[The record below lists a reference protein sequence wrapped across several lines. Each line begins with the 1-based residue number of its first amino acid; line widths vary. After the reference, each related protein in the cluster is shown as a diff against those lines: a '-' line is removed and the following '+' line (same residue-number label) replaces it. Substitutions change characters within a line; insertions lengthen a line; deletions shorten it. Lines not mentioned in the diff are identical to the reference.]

1 MKYIQINSNF
11 SSISRQKNIRHL
23 SWMKRFQERLLQI
36 ASAPARLASVI
47 NTFQSAV
54 GSEDEA
60 YLVITKSDLTAPIEE
75 ADKARDNTYS
85 GMTSMLDF
93 MKRLGTADQQQA
105 AERVIERVNY
115 HNVKISDRY
124 EDENEKI
131 AQLVQDLKGGTLAAD
146 IATLNLTAPVALL
159 EQQNQQVISLMM
171 QRQGD
176 RSTQES
182 NVMGKARAVT
192 DAAYEDAVTVLNAFA
207 VTEFNGQSSPYDEI
221 IRIINSDI
229 DYYSKYVFA
238 TNNSGGTTNNGGGG
252 SNANANDNTNPST
265 DSGQGEN
272 GGGGENTGGGGS
284 NANANDNTNPS
295 TDSGQGDNTGGD
307 NGGGTGTIT
316 PGGGGSNPGGLGEN

>member
-1 MKYIQINSNF
+1 MNYIQIYP
-11 SSISRQKNIRHL
+11 IAYILQRQKHIRHI
-23 SWMKRFQERLLQI
+23 SWMKRFLERLLQI
-36 ASAPARLASVI
+36 ANPPARLANTI
-47 NTFQSAV
+47 NAYQSAV

-115 HNVKISDRY
+115 HNVKISERY
-124 EDENEKI
+124 EDESEKI
-131 AQLVQDLKGGTLAAD
+131 SQLVQDLKGGTLAAD
-146 IATLNLTAPVALL
+146 IATLNLTATVALL

-229 DYYSKYVFA
+229 DYYSKYVFNNA
-238 TNNSGGTTNNGGGG
+238 TATGTSTPDNPGTSTPDNPGTDTPGTDTPPSGG
-252 SNANANDNTNPST
+252 
-265 DSGQGEN
+265 
-272 GGGGENTGGGGS
+272 
-284 NANANDNTNPS
+284 
-295 TDSGQGDNTGGD
+295 GDNGGD
-307 NGGGTGTIT
+307 NGGGDDS
-316 PGGGGSNPGGLGEN
+316 GGGSGGTEGGDEF

>member
-1 MKYIQINSNF
+1 MIYIQIPEISRL
-11 SSISRQKNIRHL
+11 ISRQKNIRHI
-23 SWMKRFQERLLQI
+23 SWMKRFLERLLQI
-36 ASAPARLASVI
+36 ANPPARLANTI
-47 NTFQSAV
+47 NAYQSAV

-85 GMTSMLDF
+85 GMTSALDF

-115 HNVKISDRY
+115 HNVKISERY
-124 EDENEKI
+124 EDESEKI
-131 AQLVQDLKGGTLAAD
+131 SQLVQDLKGGTLAAD
-146 IATLNLTAPVALL
+146 IATLNLTATVALL

-238 TNNSGGTTNNGGGG
+238 TTATSGTTNNGGGTTNNPG
-252 SNANANDNTNPST
+252 TTDNPGT
-265 DSGQGEN
+265 
-272 GGGGENTGGGGS
+272 
-284 NANANDNTNPS
+284 
-295 TDSGQGDNTGGD
+295 GDNTGGGD
-307 NGGGTGTIT
+307 NGDDDGDD
-316 PGGGGSNPGGLGEN
+316 GLDKD

>member
-1 MKYIQINSNF
+1 
-11 SSISRQKNIRHL
+11 
-23 SWMKRFQERLLQI
+23 MKRFLERLLQI
-36 ASAPARLASVI
+36 ANAPARLASVI

-54 GSEDEA
+54 GSEDQA

-85 GMTSMLDF
+85 GVTSALDF

-124 EDENEKI
+124 EDESEKI
-131 AQLVQDLKGGTLAAD
+131 SQLVQDLKGGTLAAD
-146 IATLNLTAPVALL
+146 IATLNLTATVALL

-238 TNNSGGTTNNGGGG
+238 TTATSGTTNNGGGT
-252 SNANANDNTNPST
+252 TN
-265 DSGQGEN
+265 
-272 GGGGENTGGGGS
+272 
-284 NANANDNTNPS
+284 NPG
-295 TDSGQGDNTGGD
+295 TGDNTGGGTEQGGTTD
-307 NGGGTGTIT
+307 SGNSGTTEPGGQQGGGTGTIT
-316 PGGGGSNPGGLGEN
+316 PGGGGDNTGGDMDEN

>member
-1 MKYIQINSNF
+1 MNYIQIYP
-11 SSISRQKNIRHL
+11 IAYILQRQKNIRHL
-23 SWMKRFQERLLQI
+23 SWMKRFLERLLQI
-36 ASAPARLASVI
+36 ANAPARLASVI
-47 NTFQSAV
+47 NTFQRAV

-85 GMTSMLDF
+85 GMTSALDF
-93 MKRLGTADQQQA
+93 MKRLGTAEQQQA

-124 EDENEKI
+124 EDENEKM
-131 AQLVQDLKGGTLAAD
+131 AQLVQDLKGATLAAD
-146 IATLNLTAPVALL
+146 IATLNLTATVALL

-238 TNNSGGTTNNGGGG
+238 TTATSGTTNNGGGTTNNPG
-252 SNANANDNTNPST
+252 TTDNPGTGDN
-265 DSGQGEN
+265 SGDTGGAGDTGNTGGAGNSEN
-272 GGGGENTGGGGS
+272 SENTG
-284 NANANDNTNPS
+284 NT
-295 TDSGQGDNTGGD
+295 GNTGGAGD
-307 NGGGTGTIT
+307 TGGGTIIDGVDE
-316 PGGGGSNPGGLGEN
+316 G

>member
-1 MKYIQINSNF
+1 MKYIQIP
-11 SSISRQKNIRHL
+11 SINYVVQRQKNIRHI
-23 SWMKRFQERLLQI
+23 SWMKRFLERLLQI
-36 ASAPARLASVI
+36 ANAPARLASVI
-47 NTFQSAV
+47 NTFQRAV

-75 ADKARDNTYS
+75 ADKVRDNTYS

-124 EDENEKI
+124 EDENEKM

-146 IATLNLTAPVALL
+146 IATLNLTATVALL

-192 DAAYEDAVTVLNAFA
+192 DAAYEDAVMVLNAFA

-229 DYYSKYVFA
+229 DYYWKYVFA
-238 TNNSGGTTNNGGGG
+238 TTATSGTTNNGGGTTNNPG
-252 SNANANDNTNPST
+252 TTDNPGTGDNT
-265 DSGQGEN
+265 
-272 GGGGENTGGGGS
+272 GGGENTGG
-284 NANANDNTNPS
+284 
-295 TDSGQGDNTGGD
+295 GDNTGGD
-307 NGGGTGTIT
+307 NGGGI
-316 PGGGGSNPGGLGEN
+316 PGGDEG

>member
-1 MKYIQINSNF
+1 MNYFQIYP
-11 SSISRQKNIRHL
+11 ISRILARQKNIRHI
-23 SWMKRFQERLLQI
+23 SWMKRFLERLLQI
-36 ASAPARLASVI
+36 ANPPARLANTI
-47 NTFQSAV
+47 NAYQSAV
-54 GSEDEA
+54 GSEDQA

-146 IATLNLTAPVALL
+146 IATLNLTATVALL

-192 DAAYEDAVTVLNAFA
+192 DAAYEDAVMVLNAFA

-229 DYYSKYVFA
+229 DYYSQYVFNNA
-238 TNNSGGTTNNGGGG
+238 TATGTSTPDNPGTDTPGTDTPGTDTPPSG
-252 SNANANDNTNPST
+252 
-265 DSGQGEN
+265 
-272 GGGGENTGGGGS
+272 
-284 NANANDNTNPS
+284 
-295 TDSGQGDNTGGD
+295 GGD
-307 NGGGTGTIT
+307 NGGGDDS
-316 PGGGGSNPGGLGEN
+316 GGGSGGTEGGDEF

>member
-1 MKYIQINSNF
+1 MIYIQIPEISRL
-11 SSISRQKNIRHL
+11 ISRQKNIRHL

-36 ASAPARLASVI
+36 ANAPARLASVI

-54 GSEDEA
+54 GSEDQA

-131 AQLVQDLKGGTLAAD
+131 AQLVQDLKGSTLAAD
-146 IATLNLTAPVALL
+146 IATLNLTATVALL

-238 TNNSGGTTNNGGGG
+238 TTATSGTTNNGGGTTNNPG
-252 SNANANDNTNPST
+252 TTDNPGTGDN
-265 DSGQGEN
+265 SGDT
-272 GGGGENTGGGGS
+272 GGAGDTGGG
-284 NANANDNTNPS
+284 
-295 TDSGQGDNTGGD
+295 
-307 NGGGTGTIT
+307 TIID
-316 PGGGGSNPGGLGEN
+316 GVDEG

>member
-1 MKYIQINSNF
+1 MKYIQIP
-11 SSISRQKNIRHL
+11 SINYVVQRQKHIRHL
-23 SWMKRFQERLLQI
+23 SWMKRFLERLLQI
-36 ASAPARLASVI
+36 ANPPARLANTI
-47 NTFQSAV
+47 NAYQSAV
-54 GSEDEA
+54 GSEDQA

-131 AQLVQDLKGGTLAAD
+131 SQLVQDLKGGTLAAD
-146 IATLNLTAPVALL
+146 IATLNLTATVALL

-192 DAAYEDAVTVLNAFA
+192 DAAYEDAVMVLNAFA

-229 DYYSKYVFA
+229 DYYWKYVFA
-238 TNNSGGTTNNGGGG
+238 TNGGNTPTPEPEPEPEPQPDPQPQPQPDPQPSGG
-252 SNANANDNTNPST
+252 
-265 DSGQGEN
+265 
-272 GGGGENTGGGGS
+272 
-284 NANANDNTNPS
+284 
-295 TDSGQGDNTGGD
+295 GDEG
-307 NGGGTGTIT
+307 
-316 PGGGGSNPGGLGEN
+316 

>member
-1 MKYIQINSNF
+1 MIYIQIPEISRL
-11 SSISRQKNIRHL
+11 ISRQKNIRHL
-23 SWMKRFQERLLQI
+23 SWMKRFLERLLQI
-36 ASAPARLASVI
+36 ANAPARLASVI
-47 NTFQSAV
+47 NTFQRAV

-124 EDENEKI
+124 EDENEKM

-146 IATLNLTAPVALL
+146 IATLNLTATVALL

-192 DAAYEDAVTVLNAFA
+192 DAAYEDAVMVLNAFA

-229 DYYSKYVFA
+229 DYYWKYVFA
-238 TNNSGGTTNNGGGG
+238 TTNGGNTPTPEPDPQPEPDPEPQPDPQPQPDPSGG
-252 SNANANDNTNPST
+252 
-265 DSGQGEN
+265 
-272 GGGGENTGGGGS
+272 
-284 NANANDNTNPS
+284 
-295 TDSGQGDNTGGD
+295 GDEG
-307 NGGGTGTIT
+307 
-316 PGGGGSNPGGLGEN
+316 

>member
-1 MKYIQINSNF
+1 MKYIQIYSNC
-11 SSISRQKNIRHL
+11 SLISRQKNIRHL

-36 ASAPARLASVI
+36 ANAPARLASVI

-54 GSEDEA
+54 GSEDQA

-146 IATLNLTAPVALL
+146 IATLNLTATVALL

-182 NVMGKARAVT
+182 NAMGKARAVT

-238 TNNSGGTTNNGGGG
+238 TTATSGTTNNGGGTTDNPG
-252 SNANANDNTNPST
+252 TNDNPGTDTPGTDTPGTDTPGTDTPPS
-265 DSGQGEN
+265 
-272 GGGGENTGGGGS
+272 GGG
-284 NANANDNTNPS
+284 DDDPL
-295 TDSGQGDNTGGD
+295 GDGD
-307 NGGGTGTIT
+307 
-316 PGGGGSNPGGLGEN
+316 

>member
-1 MKYIQINSNF
+1 MKYIQIYSNC
-11 SSISRQKNIRHL
+11 SLISRQKNIRHL

-36 ASAPARLASVI
+36 ANAPARLASVI

-54 GSEDEA
+54 GSEDQA

-146 IATLNLTAPVALL
+146 IATLNLTATVALL

-182 NVMGKARAVT
+182 NAMGKARAVT

-238 TNNSGGTTNNGGGG
+238 TTATSGTTNNGGGTTDNPG
-252 SNANANDNTNPST
+252 TNDNPGTDTPGTDTPGTDTPGTDTPGTDTPPS
-265 DSGQGEN
+265 
-272 GGGGENTGGGGS
+272 GGG
-284 NANANDNTNPS
+284 DDDPL
-295 TDSGQGDNTGGD
+295 GDGD
-307 NGGGTGTIT
+307 
-316 PGGGGSNPGGLGEN
+316 

>member
-1 MKYIQINSNF
+1 MKYIQINSFF
-11 SSISRQKNIRHL
+11 SAISRQKNIRHL

-36 ASAPARLASVI
+36 ANAPARLASVI

-54 GSEDEA
+54 GSEDQA

-146 IATLNLTAPVALL
+146 IATLNLTATVALL

-182 NVMGKARAVT
+182 NAMGKARAVT

-238 TNNSGGTTNNGGGG
+238 TTATSGTPNNGGGTTDNPG
-252 SNANANDNTNPST
+252 TNDNPGTDTPGTDTPGTDTPGTDTPGTDTPPS
-265 DSGQGEN
+265 
-272 GGGGENTGGGGS
+272 GGG
-284 NANANDNTNPS
+284 NDDPL
-295 TDSGQGDNTGGD
+295 GDGD
-307 NGGGTGTIT
+307 
-316 PGGGGSNPGGLGEN
+316 

>member
-1 MKYIQINSNF
+1 MKYIQIP
-11 SSISRQKNIRHL
+11 SINYIVQRQKNIRHL
-23 SWMKRFQERLLQI
+23 SWMKRFLERLLQI
-36 ASAPARLASVI
+36 ANAPARLASVI
-47 NTFQSAV
+47 NTFQRAV

-75 ADKARDNTYS
+75 ADKVRDNTYS

-131 AQLVQDLKGGTLAAD
+131 SQLVQDLKGGTLAAD
-146 IATLNLTAPVALL
+146 IATLNLTATVALL

-192 DAAYEDAVTVLNAFA
+192 DAAYEDAVMVLNAFA

-229 DYYSKYVFA
+229 DYYWKYVFA
-238 TNNSGGTTNNGGGG
+238 TTATSGTTNNGGGTTNNPG
-252 SNANANDNTNPST
+252 TTDNPGTGDNT
-265 DSGQGEN
+265 
-272 GGGGENTGGGGS
+272 GGGENTGG
-284 NANANDNTNPS
+284 
-295 TDSGQGDNTGGD
+295 GDNTGGD
-307 NGGGTGTIT
+307 NGGGI
-316 PGGGGSNPGGLGEN
+316 PGGDEG

>member
-1 MKYIQINSNF
+1 MKYIQIYSNC
-11 SSISRQKNIRHL
+11 SLISRQKNIRHL

-36 ASAPARLASVI
+36 ANAPARLASVI

-54 GSEDEA
+54 GSEDQA

-146 IATLNLTAPVALL
+146 IATLNLTATVALL

-182 NVMGKARAVT
+182 NAMGKARAVT

-238 TNNSGGTTNNGGGG
+238 TTATSGTTNNGGGTTDNPG
-252 SNANANDNTNPST
+252 TNDNPGTDTPGTDTPGTDTPGTDTPGTDTPPS
-265 DSGQGEN
+265 
-272 GGGGENTGGGGS
+272 GGG
-284 NANANDNTNPS
+284 NDDPL
-295 TDSGQGDNTGGD
+295 GDGD
-307 NGGGTGTIT
+307 
-316 PGGGGSNPGGLGEN
+316 

>member
-1 MKYIQINSNF
+1 MKYIQIYSNC
-11 SSISRQKNIRHL
+11 SLISRQKNIRHL
-23 SWMKRFQERLLQI
+23 SWMKRFLERLLQI
-36 ASAPARLASVI
+36 ANAPARLASVI

-54 GSEDEA
+54 GSEDQA

-146 IATLNLTAPVALL
+146 IATLNLTATVALL

-182 NVMGKARAVT
+182 NAMGKARAVT

-238 TNNSGGTTNNGGGG
+238 TTATSGTTNNGGGTTDNPG
-252 SNANANDNTNPST
+252 TNDNPGTDTPGTDTPGTDTPGTDTPGTDTPPS
-265 DSGQGEN
+265 
-272 GGGGENTGGGGS
+272 GGG
-284 NANANDNTNPS
+284 DDDPL
-295 TDSGQGDNTGGD
+295 GDGD
-307 NGGGTGTIT
+307 
-316 PGGGGSNPGGLGEN
+316 

>member
-1 MKYIQINSNF
+1 MKYIQIP
-11 SSISRQKNIRHL
+11 SINYVVQRQKHIRHI

-36 ASAPARLASVI
+36 ANAPARLASVI
-47 NTFQSAV
+47 NTFQRAV

-75 ADKARDNTYS
+75 ADKTRDNTYS

-115 HNVKISDRY
+115 HKVSISDRY
-124 EDENEKI
+124 EDENEKM
-131 AQLVQDLKGGTLAAD
+131 AQVVQDLKGGTLAAD
-146 IATLNLTAPVALL
+146 IATLNLTATVALL

-207 VTEFNGQSSPYDEI
+207 VTEFNGKSSPYDEI

-238 TNNSGGTTNNGGGG
+238 TTATSGTTNNGGGTT
-252 SNANANDNTNPST
+252 DNPGTDTPGTDTPGTDTPGTDTPGTDTPGTDTPPS
-265 DSGQGEN
+265 
-272 GGGGENTGGGGS
+272 GGG
-284 NANANDNTNPS
+284 NDDPL
-295 TDSGQGDNTGGD
+295 GDGD
-307 NGGGTGTIT
+307 
-316 PGGGGSNPGGLGEN
+316 

>member
-1 MKYIQINSNF
+1 MKYIQIP
-11 SSISRQKNIRHL
+11 SINYVVQRQKNIRHI
-23 SWMKRFQERLLQI
+23 SWMKRFLERLLQI
-36 ASAPARLASVI
+36 ANTPARLASVI

-131 AQLVQDLKGGTLAAD
+131 SQLVQDLKGGTLAAD
-146 IATLNLTAPVALL
+146 IATLNLTATVALL

-192 DAAYEDAVTVLNAFA
+192 DAAYEDAVMVLNAFA

-229 DYYSKYVFA
+229 DYYWKYVFA
-238 TNNSGGTTNNGGGG
+238 TTATSGTTNNGGGTTNNPG
-252 SNANANDNTNPST
+252 TTDNPGTGDNT
-265 DSGQGEN
+265 
-272 GGGGENTGGGGS
+272 GGGENTGG
-284 NANANDNTNPS
+284 
-295 TDSGQGDNTGGD
+295 GDNTGGD
-307 NGGGTGTIT
+307 NGGGI
-316 PGGGGSNPGGLGEN
+316 PGGDEG

>member
-36 ASAPARLASVI
+36 ANTPARLASVI

-93 MKRLGTADQQQA
+93 MKRLGTAEQQQA

-238 TNNSGGTTNNGGGG
+238 SNNSGGTTNNGGGTT
-252 SNANANDNTNPST
+252 DNPGGT
-265 DSGQGEN
+265 DTPG
-272 GGGGENTGGGGS
+272 
-284 NANANDNTNPS
+284 
-295 TDSGQGDNTGGD
+295 TDTPGTDTPGTDTPGTDTPGTDTPGTGDNT
-307 NGGGTGTIT
+307 GGGTGTIT

>member
-1 MKYIQINSNF
+1 MKYIQIYSNY

-23 SWMKRFQERLLQI
+23 SWMKRFLERLLQI
-36 ASAPARLASVI
+36 ANPPARLANTI
-47 NTFQSAV
+47 NAYQSAV
-54 GSEDEA
+54 GSEDQA

-146 IATLNLTAPVALL
+146 IATLNLTATVALL

-229 DYYSKYVFA
+229 DYYWKYVFA
-238 TNNSGGTTNNGGGG
+238 TTNGGNTPTPEPEPEPEPQPQPDPQPSGG
-252 SNANANDNTNPST
+252 
-265 DSGQGEN
+265 
-272 GGGGENTGGGGS
+272 
-284 NANANDNTNPS
+284 
-295 TDSGQGDNTGGD
+295 GDEG
-307 NGGGTGTIT
+307 
-316 PGGGGSNPGGLGEN
+316 

>member
-1 MKYIQINSNF
+1 MKYIQIP
-11 SSISRQKNIRHL
+11 SINYVVQRQKNIRHL

-36 ASAPARLASVI
+36 ANTPARLASVI

-238 TNNSGGTTNNGGGG
+238 STATSGTTNNGGGTT
-252 SNANANDNTNPST
+252 DNPGGT
-265 DSGQGEN
+265 DTPGTDTPGTDTP
-272 GGGGENTGGGGS
+272 GTDTPGTG
-284 NANANDNTNPS
+284 
-295 TDSGQGDNTGGD
+295 
-307 NGGGTGTIT
+307 GGGTGTIT
-316 PGGGGSNPGGLGEN
+316 PGGGSNPGGLGEN

>member
-1 MKYIQINSNF
+1 MIYIQISEI
-11 SSISRQKNIRHL
+11 SRLISRQKNIRHL
-23 SWMKRFQERLLQI
+23 SWMKRFLERLLQI
-36 ASAPARLASVI
+36 ANALARLASVI
-47 NTFQSAV
+47 NTFQRAV

-146 IATLNLTAPVALL
+146 IATLNLTATVALL

-176 RSTQES
+176 RSTQAS
-182 NVMGKARAVT
+182 NVMGKARAAT
-192 DAAYEDAVTVLNAFA
+192 DAAYEDAVMVLNAFA

-229 DYYSKYVFA
+229 DYYWKYVFA
-238 TNNSGGTTNNGGGG
+238 TTNGGNTPMPDPDPQPEPDPEPQPDPQPQPDPSGG
-252 SNANANDNTNPST
+252 
-265 DSGQGEN
+265 
-272 GGGGENTGGGGS
+272 
-284 NANANDNTNPS
+284 
-295 TDSGQGDNTGGD
+295 GDEG
-307 NGGGTGTIT
+307 
-316 PGGGGSNPGGLGEN
+316 

>member
-1 MKYIQINSNF
+1 MKYLQFNPFIYPLQ
-11 SSISRQKNIRHL
+11 RQKNIRHL
-23 SWMKRFQERLLQI
+23 SWMKRFLERLLQI
-36 ASAPARLASVI
+36 ANTPVRLANVI
-47 NTFQSAV
+47 NVMQSTV
-54 GSEDEA
+54 GNEDQA
-60 YLVITKSDLTAPIEE
+60 YLIITKSDLTAPIEE

-146 IATLNLTAPVALL
+146 IATLNLTATVALL

-182 NVMGKARAVT
+182 NAMGKARAVT

-238 TNNSGGTTNNGGGG
+238 TTATSGTTNNGGGTTDNPG
-252 SNANANDNTNPST
+252 TNDNPGTDTPGTDTPGTDTPGTVTPGTDTPPS
-265 DSGQGEN
+265 
-272 GGGGENTGGGGS
+272 GGG
-284 NANANDNTNPS
+284 NDDPL
-295 TDSGQGDNTGGD
+295 GDGD
-307 NGGGTGTIT
+307 
-316 PGGGGSNPGGLGEN
+316 

>member
-23 SWMKRFQERLLQI
+23 SWMKRFLERLLQI
-36 ASAPARLASVI
+36 ANPPARLANTI
-47 NTFQSAV
+47 NAYQSAV
-54 GSEDEA
+54 GSEDQA

-124 EDENEKI
+124 EDENEKM

-146 IATLNLTAPVALL
+146 IATLNLTATVALL

-182 NVMGKARAVT
+182 NVMGKARAAT
-192 DAAYEDAVTVLNAFA
+192 DAAYEDAVMVLNAFA

-229 DYYSKYVFA
+229 DYYWKYVFA
-238 TNNSGGTTNNGGGG
+238 TTATSGTTNNGGGTTNNPG
-252 SNANANDNTNPST
+252 TTDNPGTGDNT
-265 DSGQGEN
+265 
-272 GGGGENTGGGGS
+272 GGGENTGG
-284 NANANDNTNPS
+284 
-295 TDSGQGDNTGGD
+295 GDNTGGD
-307 NGGGTGTIT
+307 NGGGI
-316 PGGGGSNPGGLGEN
+316 PGGDEG

>member
-1 MKYIQINSNF
+1 MKYIQINSIF

-36 ASAPARLASVI
+36 ANAPARLASVI
-47 NTFQSAV
+47 NTFQRAV

-124 EDENEKI
+124 EDENEKM

-146 IATLNLTAPVALL
+146 IATLNLTATVALL
-159 EQQNQQVISLMM
+159 EQQNQQVISLMK
-171 QRQGD
+171 QRQSD

-238 TNNSGGTTNNGGGG
+238 SNNSGGTTNNGGG

>member
-11 SSISRQKNIRHL
+11 SSISRQKNIRHI

-36 ASAPARLASVI
+36 ANAPARLASVI

>member
-1 MKYIQINSNF
+1 MKYIQIP
-11 SSISRQKNIRHL
+11 SINYVVQRQKNIRHI
-23 SWMKRFQERLLQI
+23 SWMKRFLERLLQI
-36 ASAPARLASVI
+36 ANAPARLASVI

-131 AQLVQDLKGGTLAAD
+131 SQLVQDLKGGTLAAD
-146 IATLNLTAPVALL
+146 IATLNLTATVALL

-192 DAAYEDAVTVLNAFA
+192 DAAYEDAVMVLNAFA

-229 DYYSKYVFA
+229 DYYWKYVFA
-238 TNNSGGTTNNGGGG
+238 TTATSGTTNNGGGTTNNPG
-252 SNANANDNTNPST
+252 TTDNPGTGDNT
-265 DSGQGEN
+265 
-272 GGGGENTGGGGS
+272 GGGENTGG
-284 NANANDNTNPS
+284 
-295 TDSGQGDNTGGD
+295 GDNTGGD
-307 NGGGTGTIT
+307 NGGGI
-316 PGGGGSNPGGLGEN
+316 PGGDEG

>member
-1 MKYIQINSNF
+1 MIYIQIPEISRL
-11 SSISRQKNIRHL
+11 ISRQKNIRHI
-23 SWMKRFQERLLQI
+23 SWMKRFLERLLQI
-36 ASAPARLASVI
+36 ANAPARLASVI
-47 NTFQSAV
+47 NTFQRAV

-75 ADKARDNTYS
+75 ADKTRDNTYS

-124 EDENEKI
+124 EDENEKM

-146 IATLNLTAPVALL
+146 IATLNLTATVALL

-192 DAAYEDAVTVLNAFA
+192 DAAYEDAVMVLNAFA

-229 DYYSKYVFA
+229 DYYWKYVFA
-238 TNNSGGTTNNGGGG
+238 TTNGGNTPTPEPEPEPEPQPQPDPQPSGG
-252 SNANANDNTNPST
+252 
-265 DSGQGEN
+265 
-272 GGGGENTGGGGS
+272 
-284 NANANDNTNPS
+284 
-295 TDSGQGDNTGGD
+295 GDEG
-307 NGGGTGTIT
+307 
-316 PGGGGSNPGGLGEN
+316 

>member
-1 MKYIQINSNF
+1 MKYIQIP
-11 SSISRQKNIRHL
+11 SINYVVQRQKNIRHL

-36 ASAPARLASVI
+36 ANTPARLASVI

-54 GSEDEA
+54 GSEDQA

-182 NVMGKARAVT
+182 NVMGKARAAT
-192 DAAYEDAVTVLNAFA
+192 DAAYEDAVMVLNAFA

-229 DYYSKYVFA
+229 DYYWKYVFA
-238 TNNSGGTTNNGGGG
+238 TNNGGNTPTPDPDPQPEPDPEPQPQPDPQPSGG
-252 SNANANDNTNPST
+252 
-265 DSGQGEN
+265 
-272 GGGGENTGGGGS
+272 
-284 NANANDNTNPS
+284 
-295 TDSGQGDNTGGD
+295 GDEG
-307 NGGGTGTIT
+307 
-316 PGGGGSNPGGLGEN
+316 

>member
-1 MKYIQINSNF
+1 MIYIQIPEISR
-11 SSISRQKNIRHL
+11 SISRQKNIRHL
-23 SWMKRFQERLLQI
+23 SWMKRFLERLLQI
-36 ASAPARLASVI
+36 ANAPARLASVI

-54 GSEDEA
+54 GSEDQA

-124 EDENEKI
+124 EDENEKM

-146 IATLNLTAPVALL
+146 IATLNLTATVALL

-182 NVMGKARAVT
+182 NVMGKARAAT
-192 DAAYEDAVTVLNAFA
+192 DAAYEDAVMVLNAFA

-229 DYYSKYVFA
+229 DYYWKYVFA
-238 TNNSGGTTNNGGGG
+238 TTATSGTTNNGGGTTNNPG
-252 SNANANDNTNPST
+252 TTDNPGTGDNT
-265 DSGQGEN
+265 
-272 GGGGENTGGGGS
+272 GGGENTGG
-284 NANANDNTNPS
+284 
-295 TDSGQGDNTGGD
+295 GDNTGGD
-307 NGGGTGTIT
+307 NGGGI
-316 PGGGGSNPGGLGEN
+316 PGGDEG

>member
-1 MKYIQINSNF
+1 MIYIQIPEISRL
-11 SSISRQKNIRHL
+11 ISRQKNIRHI
-23 SWMKRFQERLLQI
+23 SWMKRFLERLLQI
-36 ASAPARLASVI
+36 ANTPARLASVI

-54 GSEDEA
+54 GSEDQA

-146 IATLNLTAPVALL
+146 IATLNLTATVALL

-182 NVMGKARAVT
+182 NVMGKARAAT
-192 DAAYEDAVTVLNAFA
+192 DAAYEDAVMVLNAFA

-238 TNNSGGTTNNGGGG
+238 STATSGTTNNGGGTT
-252 SNANANDNTNPST
+252 DNPGGT
-265 DSGQGEN
+265 DTPGTDTPGTDTP
-272 GGGGENTGGGGS
+272 GTDTPGTDTPGTDTPGTDTPGTG
-284 NANANDNTNPS
+284 
-295 TDSGQGDNTGGD
+295 
-307 NGGGTGTIT
+307 GGGTGTIT
-316 PGGGGSNPGGLGEN
+316 PGGGSNPGGLGEN